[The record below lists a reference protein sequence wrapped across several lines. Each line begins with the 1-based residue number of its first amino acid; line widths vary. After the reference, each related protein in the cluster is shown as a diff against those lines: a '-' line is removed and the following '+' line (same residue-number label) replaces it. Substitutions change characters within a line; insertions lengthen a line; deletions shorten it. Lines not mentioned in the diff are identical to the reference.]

1 MTTEYPVTDWKPIQQ
16 RLQDLGF
23 YAGRIDGGRGPLTDQ
38 AIVAFKRSIFFVA
51 RPFYGPQTH
60 QALMSPPVAAEESP
74 YPWYREAE
82 LVLGLHERS
91 DHSRLKEWFDQTVAW
106 IDPREIAWCGA
117 FVATCLRKWR
127 PEVELPGNPLG
138 ARQWGAFGE
147 ACTPQRGAVL
157 TFWRGS
163 KAGWQGHVGFYAGED
178 PTAFHVLGGNQ
189 SDRVTITRIA
199 RNRLLQ
205 SRWPTGVA
213 QPLHIRRLTAGGNL
227 STNEA

>member
-1 MTTEYPVTDWKPIQQ
+1 
-16 RLQDLGF
+16 
-23 YAGRIDGGRGPLTDQ
+23 
-38 AIVAFKRSIFFVA
+38 
-51 RPFYGPQTH
+51 
-60 QALMSPPVAAEESP
+60 MSPPVAAEESP

-91 DHSRLKEWFDQTVAW
+91 DHSRLKGWFDQTVAW

-138 ARQWGAFGE
+138 ARPWGAFGE

-163 KAGWQGHVGFYAGED
+163 LAGWQGHVGFYAGED